1 MSTRYHIIWRK
12 TEIGYCTLGHVD
24 HWYFDARWFSNGR
37 KKSFEFEELV
47 TALVPW
53 EIHEN
58 PAKGTRIILEPEF
71 DRKIQLHAYV
81 MGMEECM
88 LMLSQVTEDKS
99 INWLLR
105 NVK

>member
-1 MSTRYHIIWRK
+1 MSTRYYIIWRK
-12 TEIGYCTLGHVD
+12 TEIGHCTLGHVD
-24 HWYFDARWFSNGR
+24 HWYFDASWFGNGR
-37 KKSFEFEELV
+37 KKSIEFEELV

-58 PAKGTRIILEPEF
+58 PAKGTRIILEPEY

-81 MGMEECM
+81 MGMEESM

-105 NVK
+105 NVR